1 MSDEELLLQIR
12 IVYNSSVHLSNVIED
27 MLDVTRI
34 ENKQFSIFKSL
45 FDFRQAVNEVAD
57 IMSF

>member
-1 MSDEELLLQIR
+1 MDKLLS
-12 IVYNSSVHLSNVIED
+12 IVYNSAHHLSNVIED

-34 ENKQFSIFKSL
+34 ENNKFEIFKTL
-45 FDFRQAVNEVAD
+45 FDFRTAVQEVYD